1 MQIRVV
7 FRIIRFEG
15 EIALKE
21 FFRNTWQHRALVVLA
36 LPVFLVLL
44 FINYIPMSGLIL
56 AFENFDYTKGIFGSP
71 LIGLKNFE
79 FLLQSKD
86 VFIQM
91 LSNTL
96 LYYGIFTFIGQ
107 FLNVVLAISID
118 QFSRKRLGKIM
129 QTVMIMPVFVS
140 YAAVQFIVMAYLSSG
155 TGIINNLLGTN
166 IPFYRKAEYWPYI
179 LTIVKMWNGVGYGSV
194 LYMSV
199 LAGIDTSLYEAAR
212 IDGANKWHEIRHI
225 TLPSLIPMITVMLL
239 LSVGGIM
246 HSDTG
251 LFYQVTRHTS
261 SLLSTTEV
269 IDSYVLNAIS
279 KNSNFGFTAAA
290 TFFQSVVG
298 LLLMLFANWMVN
310 RISPENALF

>member
-1 MQIRVV
+1 M
-7 FRIIRFEG
+7 
-15 EIALKE
+15 KE
-21 FFRNTWQHRALVVLA
+21 FLRNTWRHRALVVLA
-36 LPVFLVLL
+36 LPVFLIML
-44 FINYIPMSGLIL
+44 FMNYIPMSGLIL

-86 VFIQM
+86 TFIRM

-96 LYYGIFTFIGQ
+96 MYYVIFTFLGQ
-107 FLNVVLAISID
+107 FLNVVLAIAID
-118 QFSRKRLGKIM
+118 QFAHKRIGKTM
-129 QTVMIMPVFVS
+129 QTIMIMPVFVS

-155 TGIINNLLGTN
+155 TGIINNLLGGG

-199 LAGIDTSLYEAAR
+199 LAGIDSSLYEAAR

-251 LFYQVTRHTS
+251 LFYQVTRNTGI
-261 SLLSTTEV
+261 LYSTTQV
-269 IDSYVLNAIS
+269 IDSYVLNAIT

-298 LLLMLFANWMVN
+298 LLLMLFANFMV
-310 RISPENALF
+310 RKISPENSLF

>member
-1 MQIRVV
+1 M
-7 FRIIRFEG
+7 
-15 EIALKE
+15 KE

-86 VFIQM
+86 VFIRM

-96 LYYGIFTFIGQ
+96 LYYVIFTFIGQ

-166 IPFYRKAEYWPYI
+166 IPFYR
-179 LTIVKMWNGVGYGSV
+179 
-194 LYMSV
+194 
-199 LAGIDTSLYEAAR
+199 
-212 IDGANKWHEIRHI
+212 
-225 TLPSLIPMITVMLL
+225 
-239 LSVGGIM
+239 
-246 HSDTG
+246 
-251 LFYQVTRHTS
+251 
-261 SLLSTTEV
+261 
-269 IDSYVLNAIS
+269 
-279 KNSNFGFTAAA
+279 
-290 TFFQSVVG
+290 
-298 LLLMLFANWMVN
+298 
-310 RISPENALF
+310 

>member
-1 MQIRVV
+1 M
-7 FRIIRFEG
+7 
-15 EIALKE
+15 
-21 FFRNTWQHRALVVLA
+21 
-36 LPVFLVLL
+36 L

-71 LIGLKNFE
+71 LIGLENFK

-86 VFIQM
+86 VFQRM
-91 LSNTL
+91 LTNTL
-96 LYYGIFTFIGQ
+96 MYYVIFTALGQ
-107 FLNVVLAISID
+107 FLNVVLAIAID
-118 QFSRKRLGKIM
+118 QFAHKRIGKYM

-140 YAAVQFIVMAYLSSG
+140 YAAVQFIVMAYLNSG
-155 TGIINNLLGTN
+155 TGIINNLLGGS
-166 IPFYRKAEYWPYI
+166 IPFYRKPEYWPTI

-225 TLPSLIPMITVMLL
+225 TIPSLIPMITVMLL

-261 SLLSTTEV
+261 ALLSTTEV

-298 LLLMLFANWMVN
+298 LLLMLFANFVVN
-310 RISPENALF
+310 KISPENALF

>member
-1 MQIRVV
+1 M
-7 FRIIRFEG
+7 
-15 EIALKE
+15 
-21 FFRNTWQHRALVVLA
+21 
-36 LPVFLVLL
+36 L
-44 FINYIPMSGLIL
+44 FMAYLPMSGLIL
-56 AFENFDYTKGIFGSP
+56 AFEEFDYTKGIFGSP

-86 VFIQM
+86 TFVRM
-91 LSNTL
+91 LTNTL
-96 LYYGIFTFIGQ
+96 KYYVIFTFLGQ

-118 QFSRKRLGKIM
+118 QFTHKRMGKTM
-129 QTVMIMPVFVS
+129 QTIMIMPVFVS

-155 TGIINNLLGTN
+155 TGIINNLLGGN
-166 IPFYRKAEYWPYI
+166 IPFYRKAEYWPTI

-251 LFYQVTRHTS
+251 LFYQVTRNTGV
-261 SLLSTTEV
+261 LYSTTQV
-269 IDSYVLNAIS
+269 IDSYVLNAIT

-298 LLLMLFANWMVN
+298 LLLMLFANFMVN

>member
-1 MQIRVV
+1 M
-7 FRIIRFEG
+7 
-15 EIALKE
+15 KE
-21 FFRNTWQHRALVVLA
+21 FLRNTWQHRALVVLA
-36 LPVFLVLL
+36 LPVFLIML
-44 FINYIPMSGLIL
+44 FMAYLPMSGLIL
-56 AFENFDYTKGIFGSP
+56 AFEEFDYTKGIFGSP

-86 VFIQM
+86 TFVRM
-91 LSNTL
+91 LSSTL
-96 LYYGIFTFIGQ
+96 MYYVIFTFLGQ
-107 FLNVVLAISID
+107 FLNVVLAIAID
-118 QFSRKRLGKIM
+118 QYAHKNVGKIM

-155 TGIINNLLGTN
+155 TGIINNLLGGG

-239 LSVGGIM
+239 LSVGNVM
-246 HSDTG
+246 RSDTG
-251 LFYQVTRHTS
+251 LFYQVTRNNGA
-261 SLLSTTEV
+261 LYSTTQV
-269 IDSYVLNAIS
+269 IDSYVLNQIMGS
-279 KNSNFGFTAAA
+279 SNFGFTAAA
-290 TFFQSVVG
+290 SFFQSVVG
-298 LLLMLFANWMVN
+298 LLLMLFANFTV
-310 RISPENALF
+310 RKIEPEGALF